1 MSLQKNEIRLGLT
14 LMLAALAA
22 VGPFSI
28 DTYLPAFPEM
38 AEDLAVDRLQIQ
50 HTLVI
55 YMITFGLMTL
65 WHGALSDSFG
75 RKRVIVIGLAVY
87 ALSALGCAL
96 SPSIEAL
103 WVMRA
108 LQGLS
113 AGAGMV
119 VSRAMVRDLYEG
131 PAAQRLIA
139 NIAIMFAVAPAIA
152 PIIGGW
158 VLHLAGWRA
167 IFVFLTLASA
177 LLCVI
182 CMWKLP
188 ESLPP
193 EKRQPF
199 AVVPLLQGYK
209 DVFSNWGFVALS
221 VGIGATFG
229 GYFLYILSA
238 PAFIREHLHLG
249 ATEFYWLFVPSM
261 VGMML
266 GSWMSGRIAG
276 HWNDRRT
283 LRLAFMIMGV
293 SALVNLATSEFVP
306 DSRLLAVLPL
316 AVYNFGVALAMPNM
330 TLVSLDMYPKNRG
343 MAASCQSFIQTIF
356 GAAIAGTLAPWLWHS
371 RTGLAF
377 GMIVLGGLGG
387 ALVWTL
393 FRRKA
398 PQK

>member
-1 MSLQKNEIRLGLT
+1 MTLQKKDRFALT

-38 AEDLAVDRLQIQ
+38 GEAFAVDRLQIQ
-50 HTLVI
+50 QTLVI
-55 YMITFGLMTL
+55 YMITFGVMTL

-75 RKRVIVIGLAVY
+75 RKRVIIVGLAVY

-96 SPSIEAL
+96 STSIEML
-103 WVMRA
+103 WFMRA

-119 VSRAMVRDLYEG
+119 ISRAMVRDLYEG
-131 PAAQRLIA
+131 AAAQRLIA

-152 PIIGGW
+152 PMIGGW
-158 VLHLAGWRA
+158 VLHLADWRA

-177 LLCVI
+177 LLCAI

-199 AVVPLLQGYK
+199 AVLPLMRGYK
-209 DVFSNWGFVALS
+209 DVFSNMGFVALS

-238 PAFIREHLHLG
+238 PTFIREHLHLG
-249 ATEFYWLFVPSM
+249 ATEFYWLFVPGM
-261 VGMML
+261 AGMMA
-266 GSWMSGRIAG
+266 GSWLSGRLAG

-283 LRLAFMIMGV
+283 LCLAFVIMAL
-293 SALVNLATSEFVP
+293 SALANLATSALIP
-306 DSRLLAVLPL
+306 DSLMLAVLPL
-316 AVYNFGVALAMPNM
+316 ATYNFGVAVAMPNM
-330 TLVSLDMYPKNRG
+330 TLISLDMYPQNRG

-356 GAAIAGTLAPWLWHS
+356 GAAIAAALAPWLWHS
-371 RTGLAF
+371 RLGLAY
-377 GMIVLGGLGG
+377 GMAALGALGGL
-387 ALVWTL
+387 LVWTQQR
-393 FRRKA
+393 RRKMMR
-398 PQK
+398 

>member
-22 VGPFSI
+22 IGPFSI

-38 AEDLAVDRLQIQ
+38 GAAFAVDRLKIQ
-50 HTLVI
+50 QTLVI

-87 ALSALGCAL
+87 ALSSLGCAL
-96 SPSIEAL
+96 SNSIEML
-103 WVMRA
+103 WAMRA

-139 NIAIMFAVAPAIA
+139 NIAIMFAFAPAIA

-167 IFVFLTLASA
+167 IFVFLTLVSA
-177 LLCVI
+177 LLCGV

-199 AVVPLLQGYK
+199 AVLPLLRGYK
-209 DVFSNWGFVALS
+209 KVFSNPGFVALS

-249 ATEFYWLFVPSM
+249 VTDFHWLFVPGM
-261 VGMML
+261 AGMMA
-266 GSWMSGRIAG
+266 GSWLSGRIAG
-276 HWNDRRT
+276 KWNDRRT
-283 LRLAFMIMGV
+283 LGLAFVVMAI
-293 SALVNLATSEFVP
+293 SALANLATSEFAP
-306 DSRLLAVLPL
+306 DSRLLAVLPI

-330 TLVSLDMYPKNRG
+330 TLVSLDMYPQNRG
-343 MAASCQSFIQTIF
+343 MAASCQSFIQTLL
-356 GAAIAGTLAPWLWHS
+356 GAGIAATLAPWLWHS

-377 GMIVLGGLGG
+377 GMAALGALGGL
-387 ALVWTL
+387 LVWTQ
-393 FRRKA
+393 FRRKVT
-398 PQK
+398 QK

>member
-1 MSLQKNEIRLGLT
+1 MNLRKNEIRIGLT

-38 AEDLAVDRLQIQ
+38 GDDLAVDRLQIQ
-50 HTLVI
+50 QTLVI

-96 SPSIEAL
+96 SPNIEVL

-131 PAAQRLIA
+131 AAAQRLLA
-139 NIAIMFAVAPAIA
+139 NVAIMFAIAPAIA
-152 PIIGGW
+152 PVIGGW

-177 LLCVI
+177 LLCAV

-199 AVVPLLQGYK
+199 VVVPLLQGYK

-238 PAFIREHLHLG
+238 PTFIREHLHLG
-249 ATEFYWLFVPSM
+249 ATDFHWLFVPC
-261 VGMML
+261 ML
-266 GSWMSGRIAG
+266 SLMAGSWLSGRIAG

-283 LRLAFMIMGV
+283 LRLSFIIMAI

-306 DSRLLAVLPL
+306 DSRVLAVLPL
-316 AVYNFGVALAMPNM
+316 ATYNFGVALAMPNM
-330 TLVSLDMYPKNRG
+330 TLISLDMYPQNRG
-343 MAASCQSFIQTIF
+343 MAASCQSFIQTLF
-356 GAAIAGTLAPWLWHS
+356 GAVIAGVLAPWLWHS
-371 RTGLAF
+371 RTGLAL
-377 GMIVLGGLGG
+377 GMIALGALGGL
-387 ALVWTL
+387 LVWML
-393 FRRKA
+393 FRRKNGDV
-398 PQK
+398 

>member
-1 MSLQKNEIRLGLT
+1 MSLQKKDRFALT

-38 AEDLAVDRLQIQ
+38 GVAFAVDRLQIQ
-50 HTLVI
+50 QTLVI
-55 YMITFGLMTL
+55 YMLTFGVMTL

-75 RKRVIVIGLAVY
+75 RKRVIIVGLAVY

-96 SPSIEAL
+96 STSIEML
-103 WVMRA
+103 WFMRA

-131 PAAQRLIA
+131 AAAQRLIA
-139 NIAIMFAVAPAIA
+139 NIAIMFAVAPAVA
-152 PIIGGW
+152 PMIGGW

-199 AVVPLLQGYK
+199 AVLPLMRGYK
-209 DVFSNWGFVALS
+209 DVFGNMGFVALS

-238 PAFIREHLHLG
+238 PTFIREHLHLG
-249 ATEFYWLFVPSM
+249 ATEFYWLFVPGM
-261 VGMML
+261 AGMMA
-266 GSWMSGRIAG
+266 GSWLSGRLAG

-283 LRLAFMIMGV
+283 LRLAFVIMAL
-293 SALVNLATSEFVP
+293 SALANLATSGFIP
-306 DSRLLAVLPL
+306 DSLILAVLPL
-316 AVYNFGVALAMPNM
+316 SVYNFGVAVAMPNM
-330 TLVSLDMYPKNRG
+330 TLISLDMYPQNRG

-356 GAAIAGTLAPWLWHS
+356 GAVIAAALAPWLWHS
-371 RTGLAF
+371 RLGLAY
-377 GMIVLGGLGG
+377 GMVALGALGGL
-387 ALVWTL
+387 LVWTQQN
-393 FRRKA
+393 RR
-398 PQK
+398 